1 MPIMW
6 CALIA
11 MVLTAAP
18 IETMHVK
25 VATSVKD
32 AATRR
37 ATLVVDVEPKPR
49 MHVYAPGQ
57 PGFIVVSLT
66 LEKDPAFTAA
76 APKFPK
82 PEKIVFAPL
91 NETQLVYAKPFR
103 IVQDVTRTRRGPL
116 TIKGTLR
123 YQACDDTVCYR
134 PTNVPLEWTVR

>member
-37 ATLVVDVEPKPR
+37 ATLVVDVEPKRR

>member
-103 IVQDVTRTRRGPL
+103 IVQDVTRTSRGPL

>member
-49 MHVYAPGQ
+49 MHVYAPGASGYR
-57 PGFIVVSLT
+57 PVRLTIAAVPLVRALPLAPIGFGEDGRWT
-66 LEKDPAFTAA
+66 G
-76 APKFPK
+76 
-82 PEKIVFAPL
+82 
-91 NETQLVYAKPFR
+91 
-103 IVQDVTRTRRGPL
+103 RTRLQG
-116 TIKGTLR
+116 
-123 YQACDDTVCYR
+123 CH
-134 PTNVPLEWTVR
+134 